1 MNKYVRAIVNGKV
14 ICEKVELAD
23 TFVKRFMGLMYR
35 KNLGEN
41 EGLLLEPC
49 NQIHTFGMKFSIDTI
64 TISSDNK
71 IRYIDESVAPRKVR
85 PMVKDGKK
93 VLELTSGTIEKYGLE
108 LGDTIEFQE
117 QRR

>member
-1 MNKYVRAIVNGKV
+1 MDKYVRAVVNGKV
-14 ICEKVELAD
+14 ICEKVEVAN

-35 KNLGEN
+35 KSLGED

-49 NQIHTFGMKFSIDTI
+49 NQIHTFGMKFVIDTI
-64 TISSDNK
+64 TISSDNR
-71 IRYIDESVAPRKVR
+71 IRHMDEKVEPGKVR

-108 LGDTIEFQE
+108 LGDIVEFHE
-117 QRR
+117 

>member
-1 MNKYVRAIVNGKV
+1 MNKYVRAVVNGKV
-14 ICEKVELAD
+14 ICERVEVAN
-23 TFVKRFMGLMYR
+23 TFFKRFMGLMYR
-35 KNLGEN
+35 KSLGEN

-71 IRYIDESVAPRKVR
+71 IRYIDERVVPHKVR
-85 PMVKDGKK
+85 PLIKDGKK

-108 LGDTIEFQE
+108 LGDMIEFRE
-117 QRR
+117 